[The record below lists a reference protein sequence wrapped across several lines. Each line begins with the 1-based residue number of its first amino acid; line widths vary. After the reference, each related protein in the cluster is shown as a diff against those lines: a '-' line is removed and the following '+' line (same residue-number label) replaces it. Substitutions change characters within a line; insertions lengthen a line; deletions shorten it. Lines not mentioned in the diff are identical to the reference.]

1 MTPKQPAESSFQPAP
16 GMASVEQPAGG
27 GTRTIAERRRD
38 LEQALA
44 NTRISG
50 HEPTPE
56 YLADMEALVNGTLSE
71 EEVRQRIVAR
81 ALEADR
87 RASGSKADQ

>member
-1 MTPKQPAESSFQPAP
+1 MRPKQPAASSVQPVLSP
-16 GMASVEQPAGG
+16 ASPEHPAGA

-56 YLADMEALVNGTLSE
+56 YLADMEALVTGTLSE

-81 ALEADR
+81 ALAADR
-87 RASGSKADQ
+87 RTPGAEVDQ